1 MAIRDIDLNFR
12 PHPLTGDVSIKT
24 DSNAVKQSVI
34 NIIKTNYYER
44 GFNTTLGSNIID
56 SLFDNITELTIV
68 TLKEAIIQTLNNHE
82 PRVEVQD
89 VHVTESGD
97 NGIQVTII
105 YNELNR
111 EDDLSLTID
120 LKRIN

>member
-1 MAIRDIDLNFR
+1 LNFR